1 MHLPSKYVIV
11 YVYYVFIIILYTY
24 IYRLVLYMVAR
35 NIDRALFTTLAGC
48 IDPPGFGYYANED
61 DEEDEDVWQT
71 MNDNQECVEHCKS

>member
-1 MHLPSKYVIV
+1 
-11 YVYYVFIIILYTY
+11 
-24 IYRLVLYMVAR
+24 MVAR

>member
-11 YVYYVFIIILYTY
+11 YVYYVFIIILCVH
-24 IYRLVLYMVAR
+24 YRLVLYMVAR

-61 DEEDEDVWQT
+61 DEEDEDV
-71 MNDNQECVEHCKS
+71 